1 MVRVPFTAE
10 MLGLEGGKGSLVGSY
25 NKRFTATNG
34 VNAERACLAD
44 LLAAAAL
51 GRARSDFGVW
61 LLPRGRAPVYLR
73 LAGAAKWSEWHKKNQ
88 AKACRPPS
96 KPLPIADIA
105 VYPPAA
111 QQQFESMSYVP
122 VLTATASRQP
132 AEGVAHRTPLRVLD
146 VVLPF
151 DHTAEPPPG
160 SGVVRVGGPGA
171 LEAGTQL
178 AFQEAMRRPLR
189 LWGLRGAVL
198 LHHPSD
204 PSTAGIFEPFIGQGK
219 GHSAKPLTPEECPVL
234 ARGYRHDP
242 RLPLVATG
250 CMDGWVQPA
259 LVYFP
264 SLFDIAGVWE
274 ALSQEEA
281 RRITKLRRSCELG
294 KASILAF
301 QLNPSF
307 TIQQAIAKIADVRAA
322 WFHGCIHLRWALQCA
337 PACSQIHNFPEA
349 RCKKRNAEG
358 EVIDPG
364 AVRLVRSAEKCP
376 AKAAFKG
383 IVLPLCKM
391 AQHVLLNAPASVTP
405 QVLAILR
412 DKLPLGLRFSYASLN
427 IFWDADVDPEN
438 LPERRFDHLKKR
450 WTRLRSGEGHSGLYV
465 HRDQHNRG
473 FGAVLIFGDFQGFD
487 QRYVTLSLELPC
499 PGWSLV
505 IGDFEARLP
514 LCRLREPAA
523 LPPVCALPRRRCCT
537 P

>member
-88 AKACRPPS
+88 AKPCRPPS

-376 AKAAFKG
+376 AKAAFKR

-391 AQHVLLNAPASVTP
+391 AQHVLLNAP
-405 QVLAILR
+405 
-412 DKLPLGLRFSYASLN
+412 
-427 IFWDADVDPEN
+427 
-438 LPERRFDHLKKR
+438 
-450 WTRLRSGEGHSGLYV
+450 
-465 HRDQHNRG
+465 
-473 FGAVLIFGDFQGFD
+473 
-487 QRYVTLSLELPC
+487 
-499 PGWSLV
+499 
-505 IGDFEARLP
+505 
-514 LCRLREPAA
+514 
-523 LPPVCALPRRRCCT
+523 PVSRRRSSPSCATSCRSASGSPT
-537 P
+537 PRSTSFGTPMSILKTSQRGGSTT